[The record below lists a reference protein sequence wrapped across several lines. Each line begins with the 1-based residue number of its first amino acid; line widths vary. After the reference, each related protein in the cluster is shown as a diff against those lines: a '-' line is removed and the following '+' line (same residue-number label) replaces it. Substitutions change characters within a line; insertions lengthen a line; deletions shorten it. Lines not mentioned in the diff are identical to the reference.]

1 MAPASQ
7 TGMNKRWTH
16 KNAYSPSPCCMHV
29 QHRHRDAAWREIWA
43 NLLAWHVIRVAT
55 DDHICYRLTCWL
67 LSGHVVILF
76 IKCQKKCMKSAR
88 HGFPEPDVTRLQ
100 ISFFCS
106 ESSHLRSCHQQML
119 DIFAYFL
126 STLYNSCSYDLK
138 INIKSLHTSLC
149 VMAPEVLVFTRLVL
163 WWRPLPVRRLLLL
176 YVHVFP

>member
-1 MAPASQ
+1 
-7 TGMNKRWTH
+7 
-16 KNAYSPSPCCMHV
+16 
-29 QHRHRDAAWREIWA
+29 
-43 NLLAWHVIRVAT
+43 
-55 DDHICYRLTCWL
+55 
-67 LSGHVVILF
+67 
-76 IKCQKKCMKSAR
+76 
-88 HGFPEPDVTRLQ
+88 
-100 ISFFCS
+100 
-106 ESSHLRSCHQQML
+106 ML